1 MLAGGFYVA
10 YTMNMLGPMM
20 QMANAAANQGVD
32 IGKQKLREFIENSDT
47 ARQALNMPQKE
58 REEVRMDN
66 LDSKGKKTSSD
77 DDEI

>member
-1 MLAGGFYVA
+1 MA